1 MTIIFEMLEGEH
13 LAVLLGEAVLVDTPE
28 SLVERVN
35 ADPEEILVVLGP
47 NISIEDALGF
57 ADQCRIRRPM
67 LGVVLLRDEVNVELM
82 ADALRAGIREV
93 VRTGDHAAILAACAR
108 SQDIS
113 RQLIVRQALLA
124 ASESGADASGPQV
137 MIEGQVVTVFSAK
150 GGCGK
155 TTIATNLAVALA
167 EGGKRRVC
175 LIDLDLAFGDVAIM
189 LQLSPERTIADAIG
203 VADRLDDIG
212 FRMLL
217 TSYRPGIEVL
227 MAPVQPMAA
236 ERIGRDLVTEII
248 QMARSSFDYVV
259 VDTASAFSEQILAA
273 LDVTHH
279 YVLVATPELPS
290 LKNLRVTLDTFELLD
305 YRREARTVV
314 LNRSDSKV
322 GLTMADIEKVLRVPI
337 AGHIPS
343 SRDVPLS
350 ANNGVPLMISHP
362 NHPVSAAI
370 KELAKKRLV
379 PDGKRAKRGFFS
391 RGGKGR

>member
-1 MTIIFEMLEGEH
+1 
-13 LAVLLGEAVLVDTPE
+13 
-28 SLVERVN
+28 
-35 ADPEEILVVLGP
+35 
-47 NISIEDALGF
+47 
-57 ADQCRIRRPM
+57 
-67 LGVVLLRDEVNVELM
+67 
-82 ADALRAGIREV
+82 
-93 VRTGDHAAILAACAR
+93 
-108 SQDIS
+108 
-113 RQLIVRQALLA
+113 
-124 ASESGADASGPQV
+124 
-137 MIEGQVVTVFSAK
+137 
-150 GGCGK
+150 
-155 TTIATNLAVALA
+155 
-167 EGGKRRVC
+167 
-175 LIDLDLAFGDVAIM
+175 
-189 LQLSPERTIADAIG
+189 
-203 VADRLDDIG
+203 
-212 FRMLL
+212 MLL

-259 VDTASAFSEQILAA
+259 IDTASAFSEQILAA

-322 GLTMADIEKVLRVPI
+322 GLSMADIEKVLRVPS

-350 ANNGVPLMISHP
+350 ANNGVPLMVSHP
-362 NHPVSAAI
+362 NHPVSTAI
-370 KELAKKRLV
+370 KDLAKKRLV

>member
-67 LGVVLLRDEVNVELM
+67 LGVVLLRDEVDVDLM

-93 VRTGDHAAILAACAR
+93 VRSGDQSAILAACAR

-113 RQLIVRQALLA
+113 RQLIVRQAMLA
-124 ASESGADASGPQV
+124 ANESGGDIGGPQV
-137 MIEGQVVTVFSAK
+137 IIEGQVITVFSAK

-155 TTIATNLAVALA
+155 TTIATNLAVALS

-189 LQLSPERTIADAIG
+189 LQLAPERTIADAIG

-248 QMARSSFDYVV
+248 QMARTSFDYVV
-259 VDTASAFSEQILAA
+259 IDTASAFSEQILAA

-337 AGHIPS
+337 NGHIPS

-362 NHPVSAAI
+362 NHPVSTAI
-370 KELAKKRLV
+370 KDLAKKRLV
-379 PDGKRAKRGFFS
+379 ADGKRAKRGFFS

>member
-1 MTIIFEMLEGEH
+1 MNPESVE
-13 LAVLLGEAVLVDTPE
+13 LLGNSQFVRDRKVYA
-28 SLVERVN
+28 
-35 ADPEEILVVLGP
+35 
-47 NISIEDALGF
+47 F
-57 ADQCRIRRPM
+57 A
-67 LGVVLLRDEVNVELM
+67 
-82 ADALRAGIREV
+82 
-93 VRTGDHAAILAACAR
+93 LAACAR

-113 RQLIVRQALLA
+113 RQLIVRQALMA
-124 ASESGADASGPQV
+124 ANESGDAPDGPQV
-137 MIEGQVVTVFSAK
+137 TIEGQVVTVFSAK

-189 LQLSPERTIADAIG
+189 LQLSPDRTIADAIG

-217 TSYRPGIEVL
+217 TSYRPGVEVL

-259 VDTASAFSEQILAA
+259 IDTASAFSEQILAA
-273 LDVTHH
+273 LDITHH
-279 YVLVATPELPS
+279 YILVATPELPS

-305 YRREARTVV
+305 YRRDARTVV

-322 GLTMADIEKVLRVPI
+322 GLSMADIEKVLRVPI
-337 AGHIPS
+337 SGHIPS

-350 ANNGVPLMISHP
+350 ANSGVPLMVSHP

-370 KELAKKRLV
+370 KDIAKKRLS

-391 RGGKGR
+391 RVGKGR